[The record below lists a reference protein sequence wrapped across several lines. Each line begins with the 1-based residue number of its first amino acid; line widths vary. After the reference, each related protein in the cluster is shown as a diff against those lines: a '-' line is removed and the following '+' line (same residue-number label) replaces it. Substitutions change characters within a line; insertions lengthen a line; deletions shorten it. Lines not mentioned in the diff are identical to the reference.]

1 MKSASIA
8 MLCGVIFSAL
18 AAMAADA
25 DNGRRLAQQH
35 CSPCYLVETNQR
47 RELADSPPFE
57 TITQKYGNAP
67 EAIAFTILAPH
78 PRINVTLSRREAQ
91 DVAAYIATPA

>member
-1 MKSASIA
+1 MKSASVA
-8 MLCGVIFSAL
+8 MLCGFSAQ

-35 CSPCYLVETNQR
+35 CSPCHLVETNQR
-47 RELADSPPFE
+47 RELADPPPFE

-78 PRINVTLSRREAQ
+78 PRINVTLSRLRPRTSPPMSLR
-91 DVAAYIATPA
+91 Y

>member
-25 DNGRRLAQQH
+25 DNGRRLTHQH
-35 CSPCYLVETNQR
+35 YSPCHLVETNQR

-57 TITQKYGNAP
+57 TITQKYNARKRSRSP
-67 EAIAFTILAPH
+67 YS
-78 PRINVTLSRREAQ
+78 PRIRG
-91 DVAAYIATPA
+91 